1 MPSTATLDEAS
12 IGSSRAKMG
21 ENRFS
26 LIIGL
31 SRRGRWLDLLGH
43 PMHSAMG
50 EVG

>member
-1 MPSTATLDEAS
+1 MSSTATLDEAS

-31 SRRGRWLDLLGH
+31 STRGRWLDLLRQ
-43 PMHSAMG
+43 PMHFRNG
-50 EVG
+50 